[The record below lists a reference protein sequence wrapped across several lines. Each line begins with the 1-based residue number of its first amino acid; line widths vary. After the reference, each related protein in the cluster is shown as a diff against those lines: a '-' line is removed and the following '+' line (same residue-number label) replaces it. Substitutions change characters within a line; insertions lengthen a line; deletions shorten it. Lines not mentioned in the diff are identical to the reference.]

1 MNRHLPYF
9 MIEVRRQFPSRLSR
23 AMTTTSAITRPWI
36 WWAWLAAFYTVWAA
50 LMLRP
55 GNAALA
61 IEHWPMAVT
70 MLFGSYV
77 AGSTPMG
84 GGTVAFPVLVL
95 LFGLPATLGR
105 DFSFAVQSI
114 GMTSASLFILGRGQR
129 LAWDA
134 LAGTLVGSAI
144 GLPLG
149 ILLVAPA
156 VPAAAVK
163 LIFAGFVALFG
174 IMHLLRLDDIAVA
187 RPLAGFGRGRFAAG
201 LLTGFVAGTTIVA
214 VTGVGVDMLLYALLV
229 LGYRTDPKIAI
240 PSSVVAMAFNSV
252 LGLAIKALVTGIDP
266 GVYPNWLAAAPV
278 VALGAPLGAWAVGI
292 VGRRI
297 TLLFV
302 ALLCLAQFA
311 WTCLHERPWDRE
323 RSVASPVAPLDTTT
337 GWIIAPGSIVS
348 PYATQAAAADEEH
361 LYAISN
367 TTVAR
372 YDRGTGR
379 LVATATAPGTEHLN
393 SGFFHDGR
401 MYCAHSNYPQTPH
414 ESDIRVYD
422 PTTDRLELFH
432 RFPDP
437 PGSLVW
443 CVVRDD
449 RWWCCFAHYGLENA
463 ETMLVE
469 YAPGGFD
476 RERRRFTFPP
486 EVVATWDGMSASGGI
501 WEDDTLLVSHHHDR
515 VLYRLRLPTEGTRLE
530 LVEFLESPF
539 PGQGFAPDP
548 VTGGLVGIDRDRRL
562 IIRAEPDGLPARAT
576 LPPE

>member
-1 MNRHLPYF
+1 M
-9 MIEVRRQFPSRLSR
+9 S
-23 AMTTTSAITRPWI
+23 TTPTITRPWV
-36 WWAWLAAFYTVWAA
+36 WWVWLAVFYTGWTL

-61 IEHWPMAVT
+61 VAHWPMAVT
-70 MLFGSYV
+70 MIFGSFV
-77 AGSTPMG
+77 AGATPMG

-114 GMTSASLFILGRGQR
+114 GMTSASLFILGRRQR

-134 LAGTLVGSAI
+134 LAGTLVGSAL

-149 ILLVAPA
+149 ILVVAPI
-156 VPAAAVK
+156 VPAAVVK
-163 LIFAGFVALFG
+163 FVFAGFVALFG
-174 IMHLLRLDDIAVA
+174 VMHLLRLDDIAVA
-187 RPLAGFGRGRFAAG
+187 RPLAGFDRGRCAAG
-201 LLTGFVAGTTIVA
+201 VLTGFVAGTTIVA
-214 VTGVGVDMLLYALLV
+214 VTGVGVDMLLYAFLV

-252 LGLAIKALVTGIDP
+252 LGLAIKVLFTGIDP

-311 WTCLHERPWDRE
+311 WTCLYEGPWAGE
-323 RSVASPVAPLDTTT
+323 RSVSSLVAPLDTAT
-337 GWIIAPGSIVS
+337 GWIVAPNTIVS
-348 PYATQAAAADEEH
+348 PHATQAAAADGEH

-401 MYCAHSNYPQTPH
+401 MYCAHSNYPHTPH

-422 PTTDRLELFH
+422 PATDRLEVFH
-432 RFPDP
+432 RFPGP

-443 CVVRDD
+443 CVVRDG
-449 RWWCCFAHYGLENA
+449 RWWCCFAHYGADNA
-463 ETMLVE
+463 ETVLIE
-469 YAPGGFD
+469 YAPGGF
-476 RERRRFTFPP
+476 EHELRRFVFPP
-486 EVVATWDGMSASGGI
+486 EVIASWDGMSGSGGI
-501 WEDDTLLVSHHHDR
+501 WENGTLLVSHHHDR
-515 VLYRLRLPTEGTRLE
+515 VLYRLRLPREGGQLE

-562 IIRAEPDGLPARAT
+562 IVRAEPAGPPARDANRR
-576 LPPE
+576 